1 MLNGIKNFLEFVNQN
16 WMNLVVIAGLLI
28 GLYQKISTYLKK
40 SNEEKVEIAKHQIRE
55 IMLKM
60 ISDAEC
66 DYDEWNKAGA
76 IKRSQVIKKIYEM
89 YPILSKV
96 VNQEELTEWIDA
108 EIDDSLET
116 LNDLVNGLGE

>member
-1 MLNGIKNFLEFVNQN
+1 MLNGIRNFLEILNSH
-16 WMNLVVIAGLLI
+16 WTTIMVIASLLI
-28 GLYQKISTYLKK
+28 SLYRKANVYRKK
-40 SNEEKVEIAKHQIRE
+40 STEEKVEIAKRQIHE

-66 DYDEWNKAGA
+66 DYDEWNKAGE

-96 VNQEELTEWIDA
+96 VNQDELTSWIDA
-108 EIDDSLET
+108 EIDSALPT
-116 LNDLVNGLGE
+116 LNTIIDEIGE

>member
-1 MLNGIKNFLEFVNQN
+1 MLNGIKNFLEFVDAN
-16 WMNLVVIAGLLI
+16 WMNLVIIAGLLI
-28 GLYQKISTYLKK
+28 GLYKKISNYLKK
-40 SNEEKVEIAKHQIRE
+40 SNEEKVAIAKHQIRE

-66 DYDEWNKAGA
+66 DYDEWNKAGE

-108 EIDDSLET
+108 EIDSSLET
-116 LNDLVNGLGE
+116 LNDIVNGIGE

>member
-1 MLNGIKNFLEFVNQN
+1 MLNGIKNFLEFLNTN
-16 WMNLVVIAGLLI
+16 WTTLAVIIGLLI

-40 SNEEKVEIAKHQIRE
+40 SNEEKVAIAKHQIRE

-66 DYDEWNKAGA
+66 DYDEWNKSGA

-116 LNDLVNGLGE
+116 LNDIVNGIGE